1 MFNLKQIFYTLQKST
16 RGIISILI
24 GGGDATKL
32 EVVGDARR
40 LRSWR
45 ERNRPQEVSY
55 TVNRAIFR
63 ETSSLKYWNTNL
75 IHDVKKS

>member
-40 LRSWR
+40 WDLGEKETDRKKF
-45 ERNRPQEVSY
+45 SY